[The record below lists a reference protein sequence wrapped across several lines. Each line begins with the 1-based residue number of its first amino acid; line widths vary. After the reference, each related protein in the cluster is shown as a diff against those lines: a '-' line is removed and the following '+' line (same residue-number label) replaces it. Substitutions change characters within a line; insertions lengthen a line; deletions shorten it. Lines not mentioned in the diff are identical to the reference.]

1 MTVKQLYD
9 WALQNDAQNFDIGTV
24 NQNSL
29 EIDWISTK
37 DLFMNK
43 QEMEIIVL

>member
-1 MTVKQLYD
+1 MTIKQLYD
-9 WALQNDAQNFDIGTV
+9 WAFQNDAQDFDIGIV
-24 NQNSL
+24 NQDHL

-43 QEMEIIVL
+43 QDMEVIIL

>member
-1 MTVKQLYD
+1 MTIKQFYD
-9 WALQNDAQNFDIGTV
+9 WALQNDAENFDIGMV
-24 NQNSL
+24 NQGSL

-43 QEMEIIVL
+43 QEKEIIVL